1 MLSILVQ
8 TIAIALLAALSL
20 ADVDPVKDLAVY
32 NKGFLGQFPSQTFKS
47 SDAVAPVFQI
57 NIFEPGLVDSSGF
70 LFLTLEYGDKSGPA
84 IFSSKD
90 LSLVYADIEYER
102 TFDARAQVRNGGK
115 YLTFIEGGRCHAFDA
130 NYQLKWSV
138 SVRDLG
144 AVEADIHDF
153 EFTTQGTA
161 LLTAYQDVR
170 YNLTVL
176 GGDIDGW
183 LSDSIFQ
190 EVDLDTDRVFNVW
203 RSFTHVNLTDTMIDY
218 DPEKTYMGGHGFDWF
233 HIDSVFKTSENHYL
247 VSSRGLSAIILLHAD
262 TLDPRWILG
271 GKHNQFKDLSGGNA
285 TNFANQYNARFV
297 QGNESRLSFFDNQVT
312 ESGMCDDD
320 NCSRGVVVELDYE
333 KMTVQL
339 LHEFYHPQ
347 KISSG
352 SGGSVQGLD
361 NGNFLVGWGA
371 NPGITE
377 HSPSGTVVMDIQQ
390 GVIPHISE
398 TDPDTDMSVYRAWK
412 MDWIGRPPWGPSI
425 ASLALGEDI
434 SNATVYVSWNGD
446 TQVHR
451 WELYAVEDET
461 NVTSTPRL
469 LANSSRSGFETEIHL
484 EGLGLPPPRSARA
497 VGISKSGKM
506 LGSTATVDLAS
517 GELRGNRSSVWILT
531 PQPSD
536 EEPSDHH
543 PDGKKKADDDEEDTA
558 SQTKPSVSSLF
569 ALLLAIA
576 FISSS
581 V

>member
-1 MLSILVQ
+1 MLSLLVQ
-8 TIAIALLAALSL
+8 TIVIALLAALSF
-20 ADVDPVKDLAVY
+20 ADVDPVKDLATY
-32 NKGFLGQFPSQTFKS
+32 NNGFLGQFPSQTFKS

-57 NIFEPGLVDSSGF
+57 NTFEPSLIDNSGF
-70 LFLTLEYGDKSGPA
+70 LFLTLKYGDKSGPA

-90 LSLVYADIEYER
+90 LSLVYADIKYER
-102 TFDARAQVRNGGK
+102 TFDARAQMRYGGK

-130 NYQLKWSV
+130 NYQKKWSV

-203 RSFTHVNLTDTMIDY
+203 RSFTHVNLTDTMVDY
-218 DPEKTYMGGHGFDWF
+218 DPKTTYMGGHGFDW
-233 HIDSVFKTSENHYL
+233 
-247 VSSRGLSAIILLHAD
+247 GLSAIILLHAG

-312 ESGMCDDD
+312 ENGMCNDD
-320 NCSRGVVVELDYE
+320 NCSRGVVVELDYD
-333 KMTVQL
+333 KMTVRL

-347 KISSG
+347 RIYSG

-377 HSPSGTVVMDIQQ
+377 HSPNGTVVMDIQQ
-390 GVIPHISE
+390 GVIPHVF
-398 TDPDTDMSVYRAWK
+398 DNNPDKDMSVYRAWK

-425 ASLALGEDI
+425 ASSAPGEDT

-451 WELYAVEDET
+451 WELYEVEDDA

-484 EGLGLPPPRSARA
+484 GGLGLPSPGSARA
-497 VGISKSGKM
+497 VAVSKSGKI

-517 GELRGNRSSVWILT
+517 GEIHGNRSSVWILT

-536 EEPSDHH
+536 EEPIDHR
-543 PDGKKKADDDEEDTA
+543 PDGKKKEDDEEDTA
-558 SQTKPSVSSLF
+558 YQTKPSVSSLF

-576 FISSS
+576 FISF
-581 V
+581 